1 MRKTRSMKTRNRVSR
16 AWWSMAAAAVVFGAS
31 LSLVAQGGQ
40 ARRPAVAG
48 AGQGGGINGI
58 GSSEVGADFSPKE
71 PVKPLSPKEEQTHFI
86 LPPGYHL
93 ELVMSEPQIISPGAI
108 AFDGDGR
115 MFVAELRTYM
125 LDADATGEKEPTS
138 RISMH
143 ESTKGDGVYDRHTVF
158 VDKLSTPR
166 FITPL
171 DGNAIL
177 TMETDT
183 DEIYKYTD
191 TDNDGVADKKEL
203 FFKGAGR
210 VGQNLEHQPSGFI
223 WGMDN
228 WIYSTYNAFRLR
240 WTPKGEVLKEPT
252 APNGGQWGLTQDDY
266 GKVWFVDAGSERG
279 PVNFQTPIQYG
290 AFNVDDQFDD
300 DFRVVWPAY
309 MGGHADTQGGMG
321 RVRMPVGVLNHFTA
335 TCGQDIFRGQS
346 LPDDLRG
353 DLLFAEPVGRLV
365 RRAKVSV
372 SQGLTRL
379 ENAYPGSEFI
389 TSTDPLFRP
398 VNLTTAPDGT
408 IYLADMYHGIIQES
422 NWTRKGTYLRKKIEQ
437 YGFDKVIDHGRIWR
451 LVHDSKKP
459 DFTKPRMQSA
469 TPAQLVAFLSHPNGW
484 WRDTAQRTLVLRQDA
499 SVAPALLD
507 LAKTGSS
514 LVGRFH
520 ALWTLEGLGKLD
532 AATVRELMKD
542 VSPQMRVQAIRAS
555 ESLTKA
561 GDKTLEAD
569 VREHVKDGDANVV
582 IQALLTLNLQKV
594 PDIAKLVEGAQA
606 TSKARGVK
614 EIGEQMLRPPQFT
627 GGGGGFRLMAPEQV
641 AMLKKGEGIYTE
653 LCYSCHGQDG
663 NGEPLA
669 GAPAGTTMAPPL
681 AGSARVQ
688 AHKDYVIKTVLHGL
702 TGPVDGSTYSN
713 VMIPMNGNDD
723 EWIAS
728 IASFIRNNFGNQ
740 ASFVS
745 PADVA
750 RVRAKTKARAESW
763 TIEELDSTVP
773 SLLVPHAGWKATASH
788 NAGNALRAIGGLTA
802 PGGRPAGGSWSTG
815 ARQQAGMWL
824 TIDMAAPATV
834 SEIVFDSPAAF
845 AGQGGPGGPRP
856 PGAGGP
862 GAPPAGAP
870 GAAAPAAPPAGAPPA
885 AAPGAAPGAAPATAA
900 GAAGAGRPAGAPAGA
915 AAPPAF
921 GGPGG
926 GPPVGVSTHPR
937 AYEVHVSLDGE
948 KWGLPVAAGKGTP
961 GSTTIVLEQPV
972 RARFIRITQTGTEDA
987 PAWSVARLQVYGPPS
1002 PAAAPSKPSAP

>member
-1 MRKTRSMKTRNRVSR
+1 MRTRYRAQW
-16 AWWSMAAAAVVFGAS
+16 AWWSMAAAAAVFGAS
-31 LSLVAQGGQ
+31 LSVVAQQ
-40 ARRPAVAG
+40 RRPAVAG

-58 GSSEVGADFSPKE
+58 GSSEAGADFSPKE
-71 PVKPLSPKEEQTHFI
+71 PVKPLSPKDAQARFI
-86 LPPGYHL
+86 LPPGYRL

-115 MFVAELRTYM
+115 MFVAELRSYM
-125 LDADATGEKEPTS
+125 LDADATAEKEATS
-138 RISMH
+138 RISLH

-158 VDKLSTPR
+158 VDNVSTPR

-191 TDNDGVADKKEL
+191 TNDDGVADKKEL
-203 FFKGAGR
+203 FYKGAGR

-223 WGMDN
+223 WAMDN
-228 WIYSTYNAFRLR
+228 WIYSTYNAFRIR
-240 WTPKGEVLKEPT
+240 WTPKGEVLKETT

-290 AFNVDDQFDD
+290 AFNVDDQFED

-335 TCGQDIFRGQS
+335 TCGQDIFRGHS

-365 RRAKVSV
+365 RRAKVTV

-398 VNLTTAPDGT
+398 VNMTTAPDGT
-408 IYLADMYHGIIQES
+408 IYIADMYHGIIQEA

-437 YGFDKVIDHGRIWR
+437 YGFDKVINHGRIWR

-459 DFTKPRMQSA
+459 DYTKPRMQGA
-469 TPAQLVAFLSHPNGW
+469 TPAQLVGHLSHPNGW

-499 SVAPALLD
+499 SVVPALQE
-507 LAKTGSS
+507 LAKTSSS
-514 LVGRFH
+514 LLGRFH
-520 ALWTLEGLGKLD
+520 ALWTLEGLGTLD
-532 AATVRELMKD
+532 AALVRELLKD
-542 VSPQMRVQAIRAS
+542 ASPQMRVQAIRAS

-561 GDKTLEAD
+561 GDKTIEAD
-569 VREHVKDGDANVV
+569 VRERVKDGDANVV

-594 PDIAKLVEGAQA
+594 ADIAKLVEGAQA
-606 TSKARGVK
+606 ATKARGVK
-614 EIGEQMLRPPQFT
+614 ELGDLMLRPPALT
-627 GGGGGFRLMAPEQV
+627 GGGGGFRLMAAEQQ
-641 AMLKKGEGIYTE
+641 ATLKKGEGIYNE
-653 LCYSCHGQDG
+653 LCFSCHGGDG

-681 AGSARVQ
+681 AGSPRVT

-702 TGPVDGSTYSN
+702 TGPIDGATYSN

-728 IASFIRNNFGNQ
+728 IASFIRNTFGNQ

-745 PADVA
+745 AADVA
-750 RVRAKTKARAESW
+750 RVRAATKARTDFW
-763 TIEELDSTVP
+763 TVEELEASVP
-773 SLLVPHAGWKATASH
+773 SQVVPHAGWKAMASH
-788 NAGNALRAIGGLTA
+788 NAGNALRAVGGITPA
-802 PGGRPAGGSWSTG
+802 AGGRPAGGAWSTG

-824 TIDMAAPATV
+824 TVDMSAPATI
-834 SEIVFDSPAAF
+834 SEIHFDSPAAF
-845 AGQGGPGGPRP
+845 GGQRP
-856 PGAGGP
+856 PGAGG
-862 GAPPAGAP
+862 AGAP
-870 GAAAPAAPPAGAPPA
+870 GGPGTAGALRA
-885 AAPGAAPGAAPATAA
+885 QAPGAAPAAGAQAA
-900 GAAGAGRPAGAPAGA
+900 AAPAGAQARPGTPATPPAAAGAG
-915 AAPPAF
+915 APPA
-921 GGPGG
+921 
-926 GPPVGVSTHPR
+926 GPPVGIATHPR

-948 KWGLPVAAGKGTP
+948 KWGLPVASGKGTP
-961 GSTTIVLEQPV
+961 GSTTIVLQQPV
-972 RARFIRITQTGTEDA
+972 RARYIRITQTATDEAA
-987 PAWSVARLQVYGPPS
+987 PAWSVARLQVYGP
-1002 PAAAPSKPSAP
+1002 AAPSSAKPSAP

>member
-1 MRKTRSMKTRNRVSR
+1 M
-16 AWWSMAAAAVVFGAS
+16 
-31 LSLVAQGGQ
+31 
-40 ARRPAVAG
+40 
-48 AGQGGGINGI
+48 
-58 GSSEVGADFSPKE
+58 
-71 PVKPLSPKEEQTHFI
+71 
-86 LPPGYHL
+86 
-93 ELVMSEPQIISPGAI
+93 
-108 AFDGDGR
+108 
-115 MFVAELRTYM
+115 
-125 LDADATGEKEPTS
+125 
-138 RISMH
+138 
-143 ESTKGDGVYDRHTVF
+143 
-158 VDKLSTPR
+158 
-166 FITPL
+166 
-171 DGNAIL
+171 
-177 TMETDT
+177 
-183 DEIYKYTD
+183 
-191 TDNDGVADKKEL
+191 
-203 FFKGAGR
+203 
-210 VGQNLEHQPSGFI
+210 
-223 WGMDN
+223 
-228 WIYSTYNAFRLR
+228 
-240 WTPKGEVLKEPT
+240 
-252 APNGGQWGLTQDDY
+252 
-266 GKVWFVDAGSERG
+266 
-279 PVNFQTPIQYG
+279 
-290 AFNVDDQFDD
+290 
-300 DFRVVWPAY
+300 
-309 MGGHADTQGGMG
+309 
-321 RVRMPVGVLNHFTA
+321 
-335 TCGQDIFRGQS
+335 
-346 LPDDLRG
+346 
-353 DLLFAEPVGRLV
+353 

-398 VNLTTAPDGT
+398 VNMTTAPDGT
-408 IYLADMYHGIIQES
+408 VYLADMYHGIIQES
-422 NWTRKGTYLRKKIEQ
+422 NWTRKGSYLRKKIEQ
-437 YGFDKVIDHGRIWR
+437 FGFDKVIDHGRIWR

-469 TPAQLVAFLSHPNGW
+469 TPAQLVAYLSHQNGW

-561 GDKTLEAD
+561 GDKTIEAD
-569 VREHVKDGDANVV
+569 VRERVKDGDATVV

-606 TSKARGVK
+606 ATKARGVK
-614 EIGEQMLRPPQFT
+614 EIGDQMLRPAQFT
-627 GGGGGFRLMAPEQV
+627 GGGGGFRLMAPEQI
-641 AMLKKGEGIYTE
+641 ATLKKGEGIYTE

-681 AGSARVQ
+681 AGSPRVQ

-728 IASFIRNNFGNQ
+728 IASFIRNNFGNT

-745 PADVA
+745 AADVA
-750 RVRAKTKARAESW
+750 RVRAKTKDHASFW
-763 TIEELDSTVP
+763 TIDELESSVP
-773 SLLVPHAGWKATASH
+773 SLIVPHAGWKAMASH
-788 NAGNALRAIGGLTA
+788 NAGNALRAVGGLTG
-802 PGGRPAGGSWSTG
+802 PGGRQAGGSWSTG

-834 SEIVFDSPAAF
+834 SEIHFDSPAAF
-845 AGQGGPGGPRP
+845 PGQGGPGGPRP
-856 PGAGGP
+856 PAAPPAGAG
-862 GAPPAGAP
+862 APAGAP
-870 GAAAPAAPPAGAPPA
+870 GAAAPAAPPAGAA
-885 AAPGAAPGAAPATAA
+885 ATA
-900 GAAGAGRPAGAPAGA
+900 RPAGAPTAAG
-915 AAPPAF
+915 APPAF
-921 GGPGG
+921 GAG

-948 KWGLPVAAGKGTP
+948 KWGLPVASGKGLP

-972 RARFIRITQTGTEDA
+972 RARYIRITQTGAEDA
-987 PAWSVARLQVYGPPS
+987 PAWSVSRLQVYGPPA
-1002 PAAAPSKPSAP
+1002 PAGAASKPSAP

>member
-1 MRKTRSMKTRNRVSR
+1 
-16 AWWSMAAAAVVFGAS
+16 
-31 LSLVAQGGQ
+31 
-40 ARRPAVAG
+40 
-48 AGQGGGINGI
+48 
-58 GSSEVGADFSPKE
+58 
-71 PVKPLSPKEEQTHFI
+71 
-86 LPPGYHL
+86 
-93 ELVMSEPQIISPGAI
+93 
-108 AFDGDGR
+108 
-115 MFVAELRTYM
+115 
-125 LDADATGEKEPTS
+125 
-138 RISMH
+138 
-143 ESTKGDGVYDRHTVF
+143 
-158 VDKLSTPR
+158 
-166 FITPL
+166 
-171 DGNAIL
+171 
-177 TMETDT
+177 
-183 DEIYKYTD
+183 
-191 TDNDGVADKKEL
+191 
-203 FFKGAGR
+203 
-210 VGQNLEHQPSGFI
+210 
-223 WGMDN
+223 
-228 WIYSTYNAFRLR
+228 
-240 WTPKGEVLKEPT
+240 
-252 APNGGQWGLTQDDY
+252 
-266 GKVWFVDAGSERG
+266 
-279 PVNFQTPIQYG
+279 
-290 AFNVDDQFDD
+290 
-300 DFRVVWPAY
+300 
-309 MGGHADTQGGMG
+309 
-321 RVRMPVGVLNHFTA
+321 
-335 TCGQDIFRGQS
+335 
-346 LPDDLRG
+346 
-353 DLLFAEPVGRLV
+353 
-365 RRAKVSV
+365 
-372 SQGLTRL
+372 
-379 ENAYPGSEFI
+379 
-389 TSTDPLFRP
+389 
-398 VNLTTAPDGT
+398 
-408 IYLADMYHGIIQES
+408 MYHGIIQES

-484 WRDTAQRTLVLRQDA
+484 WRDSAQRTLVLRQDA

-561 GDKTLEAD
+561 GDKTIEAD
-569 VREHVKDGDANVV
+569 VRERVKDGDANVV

-606 TSKARGVK
+606 TTKARGVK
-614 EIGEQMLRPPQFT
+614 EIGDQMLRPPQFT
-627 GGGGGFRLMAPEQV
+627 GGGGGFRLMAPEQI
-641 AMLKKGEGIYTE
+641 ATLKKGEGIYTE

-681 AGSARVQ
+681 AGSPRVQ

-750 RVRAKTKARAESW
+750 RVRAKTKGRRQL
-763 TIEELDSTVP
+763 LD
-773 SLLVPHAGWKATASH
+773 H
-788 NAGNALRAIGGLTA
+788 R
-802 PGGRPAGGSWSTG
+802 G
-815 ARQQAGMWL
+815 ARQHRAQPARAARRLEGDGQPQRRQRAARDRRPDRAG
-824 TIDMAAPATV
+824 
-834 SEIVFDSPAAF
+834 
-845 AGQGGPGGPRP
+845 RP
-856 PGAGGP
+856 PGRRLVVDGRAPAGRHVADDRHGGAGDGVGDRLRFAGGVRRTGRSRRSAAARRQARP

-885 AAPGAAPGAAPATAA
+885 AAPGAAPVLRRPRRRALPE
-900 GAAGAGRPAGAPAGA
+900 RPPAGAP
-915 AAPPAF
+915 APPAF

-948 KWGLPVAAGKGTP
+948 KWGLPVATGKGTP

-1002 PAAAPSKPSAP
+1002 PATAPSKPSAP

>member
-1 MRKTRSMKTRNRVSR
+1 MRTRKSRGRR

-31 LSLVAQGGQ
+31 LSVVAQQ
-40 ARRPAVAG
+40 RRPAVAG

-71 PVKPLSPKEEQTHFI
+71 PVKPLSPKDEQARFI

-115 MFVAELRTYM
+115 MFVAELRSYM
-125 LDADATGEKEPTS
+125 LDADATAEKEATS

-158 VDKLSTPR
+158 VDNVSTPR
-166 FITPL
+166 FVTPL

-191 TDNDGVADKKEL
+191 TNDDGVADKKEL
-203 FFKGAGR
+203 FYKGAGR
-210 VGQNLEHQPSGFI
+210 IGQNLEHQPSGFI
-223 WGMDN
+223 WAMDN
-228 WIYSTYNAFRLR
+228 WIYSTYNAFRIR
-240 WTPKGEVLKEPT
+240 WTPKGEVLKETT

-266 GKVWFVDAGSERG
+266 GKVWFVDAGGERG
-279 PVNFQTPIQYG
+279 PINFQAPIQYG
-290 AFNVDDQFDD
+290 AFNVDDQFED

-309 MGGHADTQGGMG
+309 MGGHSDTQGGMG

-335 TCGQDIFRGQS
+335 TCGQDIFRGHS

-353 DLLFAEPVGRLV
+353 DLLFAEPVGRLI

-398 VNLTTAPDGT
+398 VNMTTAPDGT
-408 IYLADMYHGIIQES
+408 VYIADMYHGIIQES

-437 YGFDKVIDHGRIWR
+437 FAFDKVINHGRIWR

-459 DFTKPRMQSA
+459 DYTKPRMQGA
-469 TPAQLVAFLSHPNGW
+469 TPAQLVGYLSHPNGW

-499 SVAPALLD
+499 SVVPALQE

-532 AATVRELMKD
+532 APLVKELLKD
-542 VSPQMRVQAIRAS
+542 ASPQMRVQAIRAS

-561 GDKTLEAD
+561 GDKTIEAD
-569 VREHVKDGDANVV
+569 VRERVKDGDASVV

-594 PDIAKLVEGAQA
+594 ADIAKLVEGAQGA
-606 TSKARGVK
+606 TKARGVK
-614 EIGEQMLRPPQFT
+614 ELGDLMLRPPAFT
-627 GGGGGFRLMAPEQV
+627 GGGGGFRLMAAEQQ
-641 AMLKKGEGIYTE
+641 ATLKKGEGIYTE

-681 AGSARVQ
+681 AGSPRVL

-713 VMIPMNGNDD
+713 VMIPMSGSDD

-728 IASFIRNNFGNQ
+728 IASFVRNNFGNQ

-745 PADVA
+745 AADVA
-750 RVRAKTKARAESW
+750 RVRAKTKDRANFW
-763 TIEELDSTVP
+763 TVEELEATVP
-773 SLLVPHAGWKATASH
+773 SQLVPHAAWKATASV
-788 NAGNALRAIGGLTA
+788 NVANALRALGGLA
-802 PGGRPAGGSWSTG
+802 PAAGGRPAAGGAWSTV
-815 ARQQAGMWL
+815 ARQQAGMWF
-824 TIDMAAPATV
+824 TVDMSAPATI
-834 SEIVFDSPAAF
+834 SEIHFDSPAAF
-845 AGQGGPGGPRP
+845 AGRGGPGGQRP
-856 PGAGGP
+856 PGTGGP
-862 GAPPAGAP
+862 GAPGGPGGAAGAP
-870 GAAAPAAPPAGAPPA
+870 AG
-885 AAPGAAPGAAPATAA
+885 APGAAPGAAAP
-900 GAAGAGRPAGAPAGA
+900 PAGA

-921 GGPGG
+921 GAG
-926 GPPVGVSTHPR
+926 GPPVGVATHPR

-948 KWGLPVAAGKGTP
+948 KWGLPVASGKGTP

-972 RARFIRITQTGTEDA
+972 RARYIRITQTGTDETA
-987 PAWSVARLQVYGPPS
+987 PAWSVARLQIYS
-1002 PAAAPSKPSAP
+1002 PAAPSSAKPSAP